1 MDGHNKAQQGGTMS
15 KMILK
20 GILTTAVLGGL
31 MISAAIAQ
39 TTSAAKPAASK
50 PATAAAPAAAS
61 ATAAK
66 GDTLDINT
74 ASKADLM
81 KLPGMTDADAAK
93 IVAGRPYKM
102 KSQLKGKV
110 VSDAEYTKISD
121 MIIAKQ
127 PPKK

>member
-1 MDGHNKAQQGGTMS
+1 M
-15 KMILK
+15 
-20 GILTTAVLGGL
+20 
-31 MISAAIAQ
+31 
-39 TTSAAKPAASK
+39 
-50 PATAAAPAAAS
+50 
-61 ATAAK
+61 
-66 GDTLDINT
+66 LDINT

-81 KLPGMTDADAAK
+81 KLPGITDADVAK

-110 VSDAEYTKISD
+110 VSDAEYAKISD